1 MNNYKK
7 MINNLINAIY
17 TIYSIGC
24 YLYNKKWLFT
34 YNYIPKMLKH
44 KRYNNYIPYINSR
57 FKCKCECCI
66 HFEDTSFSLS
76 FNNYKII
83 NEPID
88 KKEKKYNI
96 VIKDIH
102 KNNNNNKHND
112 TRLFKFIIKNLD
124 FRNNNKN

>member
-1 MNNYKK
+1 MPYLQFTVLVLTDC
-7 MINNLINAIY
+7 MD
-17 TIYSIGC
+17 C

-34 YNYIPKMLKH
+34 YNYIPKVLKH
-44 KRYNNYIPYINSR
+44 KRYNNYIPYINSGFR
-57 FKCKCECCI
+57 CRCACCI

-88 KKEKKYNI
+88 KKEKKHNI

-112 TRLFKFIIKNLD
+112 TILFKFIIQNLD